1 MEGRETRGSKRNV
14 NGGNIREGSARVKAA
29 REGGGP
35 LGGARQIP
43 APDVDAGGVSQD
55 AVVNEGGVAVT
66 RRVMHALL
74 SPDALLRH
82 SEGHMYIEGGEQREL
97 TVASSTMAIT
107 EATVACRERVVMHCC
122 ITCSELLHA
131 SPAPPCN
138 AQSERAR

>member
-1 MEGRETRGSKRNV
+1 MSMGVISGEW
-14 NGGNIREGSARVKAA
+14 SARVKAA

-43 APDVDAGGVSQD
+43 APDADAGGVSQD

-66 RRVMHALL
+66 RRIMYALL

-82 SEGHMYIEGGEQREL
+82 SEGHMHIAGEEQRKL

-107 EATVACRERVVMHCC
+107 EATVACRKRIFTHCC
-122 ITCSELLHA
+122 RTCCELLHA
-131 SPAPPCN
+131 SPAPPCS
-138 AQSERAR
+138 AQRERAR